1 VCVRYGNVLASRG
14 SVIPLFHEQIR
25 CGGPVTITTTD
36 MTRFLLTL
44 EEAVDTVF
52 AAIRGGRRGE
62 TYIPR
67 VPSARMVDV
76 ARALI
81 GDRDIE
87 TVVTGIRPGEKV
99 HEILISEEEG
109 HRSVDRG
116 RFYAIRPV
124 LPELHEEPEAMA
136 KLPGEY
142 SSGDD
147 VMSYDEVVDLLTR
160 QNLMIRD
167 QVNEPEG
174 AELLR

>member
-1 VCVRYGNVLASRG
+1 VLASRG

-25 CGGPVTITTTD
+25 TGGPVTITTTD
-36 MTRFLLTL
+36 MTRFLLSL

-52 AAIRGGRRGE
+52 AAIRGARRGE

-67 VPSARMVDV
+67 VPSAKVTDV

-81 GDRDIE
+81 GDRNID

-99 HEILISEEEG
+99 HEILISEEEA

-124 LPELHEEPEAMA
+124 LPELHAEPEPLA

-142 SSGDD
+142 SSANE
-147 VMSYDEVVDLLTR
+147 VMSYDELVALLTR
-160 QNLMIRD
+160 QNLLLPAE
-167 QVNEPEG
+167 EPVGE
-174 AELLR
+174 ELLR

>member
-1 VCVRYGNVLASRG
+1 
-14 SVIPLFHEQIR
+14 
-25 CGGPVTITTTD
+25 
-36 MTRFLLTL
+36 MTRFLLSL
-44 EEAVDTVF
+44 EEVVDTVF
-52 AAIRGGRRGE
+52 AAIRGGRKGE

-81 GDRDIE
+81 GDREIE

-124 LPELHEEPEAMA
+124 LPELHGEPEPAA

-147 VMSYDEVVDLLTR
+147 VMSYDEVVELLTR

-167 QVNEPEG
+167 QAAEPDG
-174 AELLR
+174 VELLR